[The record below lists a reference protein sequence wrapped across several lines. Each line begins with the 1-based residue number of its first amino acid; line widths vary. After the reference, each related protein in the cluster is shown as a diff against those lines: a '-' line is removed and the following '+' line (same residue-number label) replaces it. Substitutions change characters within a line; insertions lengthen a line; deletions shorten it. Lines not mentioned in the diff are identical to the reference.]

1 MKKIKIVVLCVLN
14 SLMKA
19 HDKKIFETEFGYM
32 RYIEFNQVFRECD
45 CIDKV
50 YSIKKAHKNK
60 MALRQ
65 KLCGR
70 EF

>member
-1 MKKIKIVVLCVLN
+1 
-14 SLMKA
+14 MKA